1 MFIEVHPDQTR
12 AFACCA
18 GRHLTRAWPWVS
30 AVADAG
36 AVKLNRAH
44 WSTGQHEHSLGDS
57 GTVHAASIA
66 AAAATK
72 EPLLGV
78 SAAAAG
84 RTDASRLLQLV

>member
-12 AFACCA
+12 AFVCCA
-18 GRHLTRAWPWVS
+18 GRHLTRAWVS

-44 WSTGQHEHSLGDS
+44 CSTGQHEHSLGDS

-78 SAAAAG
+78 SATAAG